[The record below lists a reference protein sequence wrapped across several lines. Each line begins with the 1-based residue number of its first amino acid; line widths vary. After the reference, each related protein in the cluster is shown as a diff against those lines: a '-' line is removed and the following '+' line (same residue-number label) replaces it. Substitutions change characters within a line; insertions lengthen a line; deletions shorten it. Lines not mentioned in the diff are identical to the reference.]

1 MWELVRSGG
10 LVMAPLLL
18 CSILAAAIVV
28 ERFWALQP
36 ARIAPRGLLRQ
47 IRRWHERGQLTQSRI
62 DTVRD
67 HSPLGRVLAAGL
79 ENMRRDREIMREA
92 IEDVGRHVV
101 LDLERFLTTLGTIAS
116 ISPLLGLLGTVIGMI
131 KVFAVITRQGVGD
144 PTVLSS
150 GIAEALMTTATGL
163 AIAIPAEIYHRH
175 IRAQVNELV
184 LDMER
189 QAIELVEM
197 IHGNR
202 ESTPESRA
210 A

>member
-10 LVMAPLLL
+10 LVMFPLLA
-18 CSILAAAIVV
+18 CSILAVGIVV
-28 ERFWALQP
+28 ERFWALQTE
-36 ARIAPRGLLRQ
+36 RIAPRGLLRQ
-47 IRRWHERGQLTQSRI
+47 IRRWHERGQLDQQRVDS
-62 DTVRD
+62 VRN

-79 ENMRRDREIMREA
+79 QSMRLERDLMREA
-92 IEDVGRHVV
+92 IEDAGRHVI
-101 LDLERFLTTLGTIAS
+101 LELERFLTTLGTIAS

-150 GIAEALMTTATGL
+150 GIAEALMTTAAGL
-163 AIAIPAEIYHRH
+163 AIAIPAVIFHRH
-175 IRAQVNELV
+175 FRARVNELV

-197 IHGNR
+197 MHAGR
-202 ESTPESRA
+202 ESEPESRA